1 MVKKGFLLL
10 FSLLSIFVVLAIIAQ
25 SAEAATNQCNGS
37 GILVGPVYLNTI
49 NVSDPDYYSLGG
61 FKIAVRV
68 EQITPTAGVEPGYFF
83 ANSTDSCGTGCIR
96 APAFCVSIINS
107 QGKSLADSTNRVR
120 VVLPSETLIDGTY
133 FKGLL
138 RTNTTDPGGTITL
151 RESSEYI
158 KTVEADLNKP
168 STELGEIHY
177 SWNPPSNLISN
188 PTLTANPTV
197 VLVNEPKDVYLTM
210 NLGSRLTNRYDF
222 VIQNPS
228 ASFKGVGQIV
238 CQAPQNRL
246 NPQCVIR
253 TDRSP
258 PEWFKNISIN
268 TTTDALTGQSSTV
281 AILVIQNANTLPE
294 ETYRPELTPVGLP
307 QVSTSFEV
315 TSKVSTLNDVKPVLV
330 PSTLD
335 TKATSNAKIEIHL
348 ENGTSDFYY
357 AYPKPEFKWQI
368 QLSPPEYSAFRYIT
382 LPNTVDTKNSATFQL
397 TPQGLLPNPSDSQ
410 GYKIEVKDTSGNLRG
425 VAYLKVTGTRDS
437 PPPRNTGGDPV
448 KCKTGDPKCTSAA
461 GIPCTNGILTA
472 IGCVPTDPAELV
484 KGLMKLFAG
493 AGGAIALLLMAFG
506 AIQMITSQ
514 GSPEGIKAGQERF
527 TSAALGLLFIIFSVL
542 LLEIIGVNIL
552 GLDQFGI
559 GFNR

>member
-357 AYPKPEFKWQI
+357 AYPKPE
-368 QLSPPEYSAFRYIT
+368 
-382 LPNTVDTKNSATFQL
+382 
-397 TPQGLLPNPSDSQ
+397 LPNPSDSQ